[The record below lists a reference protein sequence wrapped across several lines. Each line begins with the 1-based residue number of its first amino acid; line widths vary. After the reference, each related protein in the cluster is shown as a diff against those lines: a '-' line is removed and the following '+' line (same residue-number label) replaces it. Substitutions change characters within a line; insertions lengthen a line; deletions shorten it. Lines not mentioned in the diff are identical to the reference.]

1 MHIYHWHDQLLRE
14 LLMDALEPGTISWG
28 QKFYSYETEPNGFVK
43 ASFIST
49 QDNEKDE
56 SFKKQT
62 MKKDDEM
69 HHLNSVYGDVLVG
82 CDGIWSN
89 VRKQKLKLDNEIG
102 NVRYLGVM
110 VILGRGR
117 VSHELTS
124 TDPDK

>member
-1 MHIYHWHDQLLRE
+1 
-14 LLMDALEPGTISWG
+14 MDALEPDTISWG
-28 QKFYSYETEPNGFVK
+28 QKFHSYEIEPSGFVK

-49 QDNEKDE
+49 RENE
-56 SFKKQT
+56 
-62 MKKDDEM
+62 KDDEM
-69 HHLNSVYGDVLVG
+69 HHLNSVHGDVLVG